1 MSTPHLLLIHCSN
14 MSRTQKGSKPHG
26 GSFRPRVI
34 DRFDRSATD
43 IGECSGML
51 AFRLVE
57 LGLLISDRSY
67 AVLLQASLA
76 FIAGTAS
83 VSRRIDPEET
93 S

>member
-1 MSTPHLLLIHCSN
+1 M
-14 MSRTQKGSKPHG
+14 
-26 GSFRPRVI
+26 F
-34 DRFDRSATD
+34 
-43 IGECSGML
+43 
-51 AFRLVE
+51 AFRLIE

-76 FIAGTAS
+76 FIAGTSS